1 MADNFSMPVTD
12 DEMDDIRVTIELEDG
27 EIECAIHTIF
37 EMEGQDYIVLV
48 PVDENDE
55 MIEDAEPFVYRY
67 SEDKDGNP
75 EIANIESEEEF
86 DKVAD
91 FFDEL
96 QDDWQLQEM
105 LNQED

>member
-1 MADNFSMPVTD
+1 MSDNFSMPETD
-12 DEMDDIRVTIELEDG
+12 DELDDIRVTIELEDG
-27 EIECAIHTIF
+27 EVECAIHTIF
-37 EMEGQDYIVLV
+37 EMDGQDYIVLV

-55 MIEDAEPFVYRY
+55 MIDDAEPFVYRY
-67 SEDKDGNP
+67 FEDEDGNP

-91 FFDEL
+91 YFDEL